1 MLDLNTVDW
10 KTLPFGYYDT
20 DYNVRC
26 YYRDGS
32 TNGKGCGWEAECSS
46 TYPVRGI
53 CPEGWHLPANS
64 EWNALFTAV
73 GGRSAADMMLKSTSG
88 WFDSGNGTDAYS
100 FAALPAGYRYV
111 DGSFTDEGE
120 YVASG
125 VLRRR
130 GRQATS
136 RTPWVWASSLVLRS
150 WPTTAS

>member
-1 MLDLNTVDW
+1 MSAATAAMDSAGEW
-10 KTLPFGYYDT
+10 
-20 DYNVRC
+20 
-26 YYRDGS
+26 S
-32 TNGKGCGWEAECSS
+32 TNGKGCGWESECSP

-120 YVASG
+120 YVDFWCSTEEGEAGDFAYSMG
-125 VLRRR
+125 LGFVLGIAKLADYSKLKGFSVRC
-130 GRQATS
+130 
-136 RTPWVWASSLVLRS
+136 VKD
-150 WPTTAS
+150 

>member
-1 MLDLNTVDW
+1 MSAATAAMDSVGEW
-10 KTLPFGYYDT
+10 
-20 DYNVRC
+20 
-26 YYRDGS
+26 S

-100 FAALPAGYRYV
+100 FAVLPAGYYWGNV
-111 DGSFTDEGE
+111 LDYLYEGSFTRIWSSTGYRNTGSAYYMRVNGGDDASLYYGENFKFSVRCVKDE
-120 YVASG
+120 
-125 VLRRR
+125 
-130 GRQATS
+130 
-136 RTPWVWASSLVLRS
+136 
-150 WPTTAS
+150 